1 MKKNIYNFKLIKPAF
16 NITLFTLNIRDY
28 MQTISREYLANPIH
42 CSIHFKGRECIL
54 SPLLYFTL
62 YFTLYSTLYCTV
74 LYCTVLYCTLQYSNV
89 HVGSNGYPKVQYC
102 TVLFCTVLYCTVLYC
117 CSLPG
122 VHVVLQGFVIGSNGH
137 TKVQYCTVVYCNVV
151 LYLVFMSS
159 CKGSQLGVMDI
170 PRLCSQVLFFPDGPP
185 VLTRFNKKNNTV
197 VFKMLELLISQ
208 L

>member
-1 MKKNIYNFKLIKPAF
+1 MMTSQSCFQWAHVNLMKKNIYNFKLIKPAF

-74 LYCTVLYCTLQYSNV
+74 LYCTVLYCTVLYSTV
-89 HVGSNGYPKVQYC
+89 MSMLEVMDILRYS
-102 TVLFCTVLYCTVLYC
+102 TVLFCSVLYCTVLYC
-117 CSLPG
+117 
-122 VHVVLQGFVIGSNGH
+122 
-137 TKVQYCTVVYCNVV
+137 TAV

-159 CKGSQLGVMDI
+159 CKGS
-170 PRLCSQVLFFPDGPP
+170 
-185 VLTRFNKKNNTV
+185 
-197 VFKMLELLISQ
+197 
-208 L
+208 